1 MKKIDAIDRKI
12 IQMLQS
18 NARTTIKEI
27 AAAVYLSSP
36 SVAARI
42 SKMEEDGLIV
52 GYHAQVN
59 PLLLNY
65 NIKAFIQLDLQP
77 AQKEEFYPFVRSI
90 PNVVECNC
98 VTGEYSM
105 LIEVLFE
112 TTDELD
118 DFINSL
124 QKFGKTMT
132 QIVFSTSVHQR
143 EVLIRNNEELVTA
156 VKEGA

>member
-42 SKMEEDGLIV
+42 SKMEEEGLIV

-65 NIKAFIQLDLQP
+65 NIKAFIHLDLQP
-77 AQKEEFYPFVRSI
+77 SQKEEFYPFVRSV

-143 EVLIRNNEELVTA
+143 EVLIRNNEEIAAEVR
-156 VKEGA
+156 EGA

>member
-12 IQMLQS
+12 IQMLQT

-42 SKMEEDGLIV
+42 NRMEEEGLIV

-65 NIKAFIQLDLQP
+65 NIKAFVHLDLQP
-77 AQKEEFYPFVRSI
+77 AQKEEFYPYIRSI
-90 PNVVECNC
+90 ANVVECNC

-118 DFINSL
+118 NFINGL

-143 EVLIRNNEELVTA
+143 EVLIRNNQGEAER

>member
-42 SKMEEDGLIV
+42 NRMEEEGLIV

-59 PLLLNY
+59 PMLLNY
-65 NIKAFIQLDLQP
+65 NIKAFVNLDMQP
-77 AQKEEFYPFVRSI
+77 SLKEEFYPYIRAI

-98 VTGEYSM
+98 VTGDFSM
-105 LIEVLFE
+105 LIKVLFE

-118 DFINSL
+118 EFINGL
-124 QKFGKTMT
+124 QRFGKTMT

-143 EVLIRNNEELVTA
+143 EVLIRNDEDLRPEI
-156 VKEGA
+156 KEGA